1 MLLPYADFQPNG
13 AAPLASFGTAV
24 KGQTYTY
31 EGPKDFSTP
40 KEMSKADMD
49 AVKAE
54 IVQAA
59 RNSLEAGACPEPL
72 PLVVNRAI
80 SLPSVPAHVH
90 CTATVSYIAVP
101 CKKPLFEA

>member
-1 MLLPYADFQPNG
+1 MSLLPPCADYQPNG

-40 KEMSKADMD
+40 KAMTKADMD
-49 AVKAE
+49 TVKAE

-72 PLVVNRAI
+72 ARMRIPWNVTI
-80 SLPSVPAHVH
+80 CSVFGSPDPAVKPM
-90 CTATVSYIAVP
+90 VP
-101 CKKPLFEA
+101 